1 VRALTISELE
11 AAAETPRSTIY
22 YYVHEGLLPAA
33 QKAAAS
39 RAIYSDVHVEL
50 LTEIRRLKGEGA
62 DLETIKAAVA
72 PLRERQA
79 AAQPDLVA
87 RRAEVARAAILQAA
101 ARLFARRGYK
111 RTRLADIIREA
122 GITPP
127 VFYAHFSTKRQ
138 LFVESFN
145 VFVRWMNSLIEPP
158 LADEPDPAVRLIW
171 RMYAFWGIE
180 RLSPDLLGLAMAEGM
195 QEGAETQA
203 AVQDALRMIT
213 AGTIA
218 DLEAFRAGPDDPPV
232 PDELMAYG
240 LFGAAEQATM
250 RARWDEGFDQREVML
265 SHVFLYLAVEA
276 AYKGTAD
283 AAARLD
289 DYRELIDELIA
300 EGPPVPRAALP

>member
-1 VRALTISELE
+1 
-11 AAAETPRSTIY
+11 
-22 YYVHEGLLPAA
+22 
-33 QKAAAS
+33 
-39 RAIYSDVHVEL
+39 
-50 LTEIRRLKGEGA
+50 
-62 DLETIKAAVA
+62 
-72 PLRERQA
+72 
-79 AAQPDLVA
+79 
-87 RRAEVARAAILQAA
+87 
-101 ARLFARRGYK
+101 
-111 RTRLADIIREA
+111 
-122 GITPP
+122 
-127 VFYAHFSTKRQ
+127 
-138 LFVESFN
+138 
-145 VFVRWMNSLIEPP
+145 
-158 LADEPDPAVRLIW
+158 
-171 RMYAFWGIE
+171 
-180 RLSPDLLGLAMAEGM
+180 MAEGM

-289 DYRELIDELIA
+289 DYRDLIDRLIA
-300 EGPPVPRAALP
+300 AGPPVPRAALP